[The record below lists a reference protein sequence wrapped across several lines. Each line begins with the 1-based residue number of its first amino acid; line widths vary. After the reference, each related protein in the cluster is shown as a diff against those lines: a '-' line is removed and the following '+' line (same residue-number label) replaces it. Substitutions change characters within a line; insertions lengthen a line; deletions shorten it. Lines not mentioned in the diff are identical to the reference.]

1 MSVIPTVLDETLQ
14 KLKDQMDIEN
24 GYLSVMAIASR
35 QYGFK
40 NITELANYVRTHS
53 LSDIQSKVNIG
64 DSFDI
69 LWTDNYASPPSSV
82 TITYTVVDI
91 KNVKKS
97 NGNVVPGVILFPN
110 KTVKALGKQYQ
121 GSYYTVPYVQKT
133 FLLTNLP
140 ALSNGDI
147 IQFKYH
153 TKTATPDTSV
163 TRYITVNAN
172 KSAGGAL
179 AAQNNNP
186 LSGKMDFYASDTDQ
200 NYNARF
206 TITNG
211 THASPTYEYDV
222 YLNETHD
229 VGSVHVNSYVGGC
242 VPVTWDGNLYRE
254 FYNSSCTD
262 GSWLNRR
269 TFDVALSNTYKTV
282 LKYGFMYGFPSDF
295 LAAIGEI
302 EVEEN
307 VLGGVYR
314 KSNNYFFPPSNTN
327 LYYEPANEKE
337 GTAWQYFVEG
347 SGSASPLALG
357 TASEIV
363 FAPAVTDRV
372 PAGFDASTYGVVT
385 RSWTGTPS
393 GSPKPYVI
401 QMSNEYI
408 HGGISAV
415 SSYTLS
421 NALSFHPC
429 CCIC

>member
-53 LSDIQSKVNIG
+53 LSDIQSKVNLG

-69 LWTDNYASPPSSV
+69 LWTDNYASPPTSV

-97 NGNVVPGVILFPN
+97 NGDVVPGVILFPN
-110 KTVKALGKQYQ
+110 RSLRGTVA
-121 GSYYTVPYVQKT
+121 YVQNT

-140 ALSNGDI
+140 ALSNGDV

-153 TKTATPDTSV
+153 TKVDDPTNTSV
-163 TRYITVNAN
+163 RYITVNAN

-179 AAQNNNP
+179 SIRNHAP
-186 LSGKMDFYASDTDQ
+186 FLGKMDFYTTENDTS
-200 NYNARF
+200 YNTSF
-206 TITNG
+206 NIVNG

-222 YLNETHD
+222 YLNESHD
-229 VGSVHVNSYVGGC
+229 VGGVHVNSFIDGNVR
-242 VPVTWDGNLYRE
+242 VTWADNLYRE
-254 FYNSSCTD
+254 FFNSSCTD
-262 GSWLNRR
+262 GSWLNRKG
-269 TFDVALSNTYKTV
+269 FDIGYTTTYKNTR
-282 LKYGFMYGFPSDF
+282 KYGFMYGFPSDF
-295 LAAIGEI
+295 LAALGEI

-327 LYYEPANEKE
+327 LYYEPANNKE

-363 FAPAVTDRV
+363 FAPAVADRIPV
-372 PAGFDASTYGVVT
+372 EFSSGDYGVVT
-385 RSWTGTPS
+385 RSWSGTPS
-393 GSPKPYVI
+393 GSPKPYNI
-401 QMSNEYI
+401 NISNEYS
-408 HGGISAV
+408 HGGISAA
-415 SSYTLS
+415 SSYNLVNTTVSL
-421 NALSFHPC
+421 HPC